1 MLHTLRSYFIS
12 AYKHN
17 SPLFLAI
24 NQIEK
29 GSIKANL
36 IIDYTNEK
44 KNHSPIKAFGQI
56 TDLDLNLLNN
66 QYLEKISFGFNIE
79 NEKYIFDNLRFEYN
93 KIPITSKKIQVIK
106 KEQDYIVEGNLINSK
121 YLVDPNNL
129 FSIFKVN
136 FDLLSKK
143 NVLIESDNNFSFKVN
158 NNKKIENLKIKSMLK
173 FDKLFLNKK
182 YTDLFYFKNG
192 IINTKY
198 EKNNLLIEV
207 SSKYSFFKDKIIT
220 SKELSDDIKI
230 FIDKK
235 NNNFLVKGN
244 FKHKKNFFDIKNLV
258 NLLNIDEKF
267 FSNKNKEVSIESEN
281 KFNFIIDRN
290 NKINNLKIQSN
301 LKFDKL
307 NIVYKS
313 NRIKKYLKDY
323 QDNFIIKEGNLL
335 LDYSGKSLSV
345 KGTSKYSID
354 KNFDDLEF
362 DILKSNNDYKLN
374 AKINLNNSSLKIDEI
389 NYFKEKDKISSL
401 KFKGNIL
408 NSNIII
414 FDEILFT
421 ENKNIFKINQMKLND
436 YYKVLSIDKL
446 VLNYDNSNKI
456 KNNIIL
462 SKINN
467 NYILEGDTIDFS
479 KYLIDIL
486 ENDDDKSLFSNFKN
500 LNSILNIDI
509 QRLYLDKQN
518 YLVNLNGE
526 FKFVN
531 NKIRYANLNSKFQN
545 GEKFLF
551 SIKST
556 SNNEMITKLNAD
568 RAKPFVSNYKFIKG
582 FQEGVIDFHS
592 VKKNNVSKSVLKIHN
607 FKVREVPVLAQLLT
621 LASLQGIADSLTG
634 EGIRFTD
641 FEMIFSNENDLM
653 TIEEMYSIGP
663 AISILMEGYAVRNK
677 LISLR
682 GTLVPAKTINRT
694 IASIPVIGDIL
705 IGKKVGEGVFGVSF
719 KIKGPPKD
727 LRSTVNPV
735 KTLTPRFITRTLE
748 KLKKN

>member
-1 MLHTLRSYFIS
+1 M
-12 AYKHN
+12 
-17 SPLFLAI
+17 
-24 NQIEK
+24 
-29 GSIKANL
+29 
-36 IIDYTNEK
+36 
-44 KNHSPIKAFGQI
+44 
-56 TDLDLNLLNN
+56 
-66 QYLEKISFGFNIE
+66 
-79 NEKYIFDNLRFEYN
+79 
-93 KIPITSKKIQVIK
+93 
-106 KEQDYIVEGNLINSK
+106 
-121 YLVDPNNL
+121 
-129 FSIFKVN
+129 
-136 FDLLSKK
+136 
-143 NVLIESDNNFSFKVN
+143 
-158 NNKKIENLKIKSMLK
+158 
-173 FDKLFLNKK
+173 
-182 YTDLFYFKNG
+182 
-192 IINTKY
+192 
-198 EKNNLLIEV
+198 
-207 SSKYSFFKDKIIT
+207 
-220 SKELSDDIKI
+220 
-230 FIDKK
+230 
-235 NNNFLVKGN
+235 
-244 FKHKKNFFDIKNLV
+244 V

-267 FSNKNKEVSIESEN
+267 FSNKNKKVLIESEN

-323 QDNFIIKEGNLL
+323 QDSFIIKEGNLL
-335 LDYSGKSLSV
+335 LDYIGKSLSI
-345 KGTSKYSID
+345 KGTSKYSLD

-486 ENDDDKSLFSNFKN
+486 ESEDEKSLFSNFKN

-509 QRLYLDKQN
+509 QRLYLDKLN

-545 GEKFLF
+545 GGKFLF

-556 SNNEMITKLNAD
+556 SNNETITKLNAD

-582 FQEGVIDFHS
+582 FQEGVI
-592 VKKNNVSKSVLKIHN
+592 
-607 FKVREVPVLAQLLT
+607 
-621 LASLQGIADSLTG
+621 ASLQGIADSLTG
-634 EGIRFTD
+634 EGIRYTD

-705 IGKKVGEGVFGVSF
+705 VGKKVGEGVFGVSF

-735 KTLTPRFITRTLE
+735 KTLTPRFITRTIE